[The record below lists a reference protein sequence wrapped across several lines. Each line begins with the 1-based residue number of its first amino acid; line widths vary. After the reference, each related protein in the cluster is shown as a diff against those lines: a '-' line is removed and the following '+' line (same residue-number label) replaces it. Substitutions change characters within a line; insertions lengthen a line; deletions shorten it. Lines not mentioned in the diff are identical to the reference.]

1 MSNLYTGH
9 WTCRAIANPATVARL
24 DEEAQLRAHVQD
36 AETTAP
42 VTTRRAA
49 TETYHETYADHTA
62 RGAKPIDAMIVA
74 LQARLGV
81 LERDSEAQAQ
91 RKRAWRAFTSVYP
104 ALSLYWWEMAVLGAR
119 LWEPVA
125 FWRDLADELEAMAAD
140 ADWRAAMRERAD
152 LLAGL

>member
-9 WTCRAIANPATVARL
+9 WTCRAVTNPTTVARL
-24 DEEAQLRAHVQD
+24 DKEAQLRAQVQS
-36 AETTAP
+36 AENAAP

-49 TETYHETYADHTA
+49 TETYHEVYADHTT
-62 RGAKPIDAMIVA
+62 RGAAPIDAMIVA

-91 RKRAWRAFTSVYP
+91 RKRAWRAFTRVYP
-104 ALSLYWWEMAVLGAR
+104 RLTLAWWEMAVLGAR
-119 LWEPVA
+119 LWEPAA
-125 FWRDLADELEAMAAD
+125 FWCNLADELEAMAED
-140 ADWRAAMRERAD
+140 ADWQEAARERAD